1 MMRAL
6 LCGLVLTTLP
16 GCAAWYDLFQRDKPR
31 PSLYA
36 EAMALPRPAQTDV
49 AIVLGCPA
57 VSDGRPSPCLRCRI
71 RAALHAYRTGTVRA
85 AIFAG
90 GAAHN
95 RFVEAEVMATE
106 ALRQGMPASAIF
118 QEPESLTTWQNLRFS
133 QRIMKENGFQ
143 TALLISTRD
152 HLPRA
157 RRFADYYQLPT
168 ALWACEDTP

>member
-1 MMRAL
+1 MRAL
-6 LCGLVLTTLP
+6 ACGLILTTLP
-16 GCAAWYDLFQRDKPR
+16 GCAAWYDLFQRDKAR

-36 EAMALPRPAQTDV
+36 EAMALPKPAQTDV

-57 VSDGRPSPCLRCRI
+57 RPDGSPSPCLRCRI
-71 RAALHAYRTGTVRA
+71 HAALHAYRTGTVRA

-95 RFVEAEVMATE
+95 RFVEAAVMAHE
-106 ALRQGMPASAIF
+106 AQRQGMPASAIL
-118 QEPESLTTWQNLRFS
+118 QEPDSLTTWQNLRFS
-133 QRIMKENGFQ
+133 QRIMKASGFQ

-157 RRFADYYQLPT
+157 RRFADYYQIPT
-168 ALWACEDTP
+168 ALLACEDAP

>member
-1 MMRAL
+1 MRAL
-6 LCGLVLTTLP
+6 LCGLVLTMLP

-118 QEPESLTTWQNLRFS
+118 QEKESLTTWQNLRFS